1 MRVKNSNKNQISSGW
16 NVVFNIIL
24 ILFCTACIYPLLIV
38 LGTSFTDEASITQFG
53 YNIIPAKFSI
63 NSYKYIFTGAS
74 TIVNA
79 YGITIFVTVV
89 GTILS
94 ILMTSLYAYPLSR
107 RELKYR
113 KFFTIFLFIT
123 MVFGGGLV
131 PWYLVC
137 TRLLNLQNSI
147 GALIVPALM
156 NSFYVIVLRTFYQT
170 TIPDAIIES
179 ARIDGANDITT
190 FFKIVMPLSLPGIAT
205 IAIFSSIHYWNDWW
219 LPLMLVSKPKFY
231 NLQFLLKQVM
241 DNVNFLQSAKDIP
254 GLSNTTIPSEG
265 MRMATCILTIGPI
278 IFVYP
283 FFQKYFVKGLVV
295 GSVKG

>member
-1 MRVKNSNKNQISSGW
+1 MRVKYSNKNQISRGW

-53 YNIIPAKFSI
+53 YNIIPSKFSI
-63 NSYKYIFTGAS
+63 NSYKFIFTGAS

-79 YGITIFVTVV
+79 YGLTIFVTVV
-89 GTILS
+89 GTMLS
-94 ILMTSLYAYPLSR
+94 VLMTALYAYPLSR
-107 RELKYR
+107 KELKYR

-137 TRLLNLQNSI
+137 TRLLGMQNTI
-147 GALIVPALM
+147 AALIVPALM

-170 TIPDAIIES
+170 TIPDAVIES
-179 ARIDGANDITT
+179 ARIDGANDIIT

-205 IAIFSSIHYWNDWW
+205 IAIFASIHYWNDWW
-219 LPLMLVSKPKFY
+219 LPLMLVSKPKLY

-241 DNVNFLQSAKDIP
+241 DNVNFLQS
-254 GLSNTTIPSEG
+254 SNTISGLADVQIPSEG